1 MLFSLVF
8 MYRYLVPKKF
18 HFDFHHHFKMGFQNS
33 LRLIF
38 HLRINQ
44 AQLSFFTSL
53 IFKFFVFIVIS
64 IHLDYFF
71 QLLSYQSLLC
81 LIKFIDLIYPFQ
93 FIFQGLFQFHQHQ
106 IQVIFLAF
114 ENFSISII
122 RLPFHLISFFFL
134 ILFIL

>member
-8 MYRYLVPKKF
+8 MYHYLLQKTF
-18 HFDFHHHFKMGFQNS
+18 HLDFHHHFKMGFQNS

-38 HLRINQ
+38 HLHINQ
-44 AQLSFFTSL
+44 AQLSFSTSL
-53 IFKFFVFIVIS
+53 IFKLFVFIVIS

-71 QLLSYQSLLC
+71 RLLSYRSLLY
-81 LIKFIDLIYPFQ
+81 LIVFIDLICPFL
-93 FIFQGLFQFHQHQ
+93 FIFQDLLQFHQHQ
-106 IQVIFLAF
+106 IQVIFSAF